1 MSPLFVE
8 LLKSLAGE
16 CLGGGGGRRGHV
28 VPSLTITLTFANP
41 SSLLTVILSFIY
53 VPFALC
59 SLPFSPGPTN
69 IARTCESDSQWG
81 RCSALVHCDSP
92 VKAEVFFLNSYTS
105 FISGHFLFDTSLV
118 IPDDMLHQRE
128 CGKQEQWDLKP
139 HPLSVP
145 HNRAP
150 GLCQEA

>member
-1 MSPLFVE
+1 MPSAKKCQRLPMPQLPL
-8 LLKSLAGE
+8 
-16 CLGGGGGRRGHV
+16 
-28 VPSLTITLTFANP
+28 
-41 SSLLTVILSFIY
+41 
-53 VPFALC
+53 
-59 SLPFSPGPTN
+59 
-69 IARTCESDSQWG
+69 
-81 RCSALVHCDSP
+81 
-92 VKAEVFFLNSYTS
+92 EVFFLNSYTS